1 MTLERGRQDAG
12 EKPRK
17 LLRLICPAYPTFN
30 IYSAQARVTT
40 ALGPICVATSVHEL
54 PGWDV
59 EVVDENNYH
68 FGPRGPDGKPD
79 HKSIQRCRRADVV
92 GIYGGL
98 TSTIPRLYEIARL
111 YGRMGVTTIAGGQH
125 FVDDYVEEAL
135 NRGVDVIV
143 KGEGE
148 RAIVELLPKL
158 IAGEDLS
165 STAGLA
171 YLDGGRVIQTPDRPA
186 ITDFDSLPIPDFSV
200 LHYAKMKIFPVTG
213 VRGCGM
219 DCEFCA
225 VKGKPRFATPQRI
238 MAQFASA
245 HEKHRARRF
254 FLVDDLF
261 GQNRQETIEL
271 CRLLREY
278 QNEMSIRFTI
288 TVQIRLDKARDIE
301 LVAAMRQANI
311 STLAI
316 GFESPIAAELQ
327 AMNKRLD
334 PAEMIELTAL
344 YHKAGFHIHG
354 MFIFGYPLPAG
365 ASFDMPIRERIR
377 RFQRF
382 IRKARIDTLQ
392 VMLPVPLPGTE
403 LTRRLRDQGRLLPRQ
418 FVGLEYY
425 DGNFPLFEPDKPLTC
440 ETLQAAV
447 RLIMRRF
454 YRPVQMVNVAMN
466 ILAFPALVFWLHRLR
481 VGWAR
486 WCRRWWNSVY
496 RTGGWFIV
504 RRWTAAF
511 KKDAFLAKLAQA
523 KLRIRSEAHTLA
535 EHHKTKSDSRHIAR
549 EG

>member
-1 MTLERGRQDAG
+1 MVMNRDEEIPGR
-12 EKPRK
+12 KPRK

-40 ALGPICVATSVHEL
+40 ALGPICVGTSVHEL
-54 PGWDV
+54 PSWDV
-59 EVVDENNYH
+59 EVIDENNYH
-68 FGPRGPDGKPD
+68 YGPRGPDGKPD
-79 HKSIQRCRRADVV
+79 HEAIQRSRHADVV
-92 GIYGGL
+92 GLYGGL
-98 TSTIPRLYEIARL
+98 TSTIPRLYDIARL
-111 YGRMGVTTIAGGQH
+111 YGRMGIKTIAGGQH
-125 FVDDYVEEAL
+125 FVENHIEEAL
-135 NRGVDVIV
+135 NRGIGVIV

-158 IAGEDLS
+158 VAGEDLS
-165 STAGLA
+165 SVAGLA
-171 YLDGGRVIQTPDRPA
+171 YLDGGRVVQTPDRVLM
-186 ITDFDSLPIPDFSV
+186 TDFDSLPIPDFSI
-200 LHYAKMKIFPVTG
+200 LRYAKMKIFPITG

-219 DCEFCA
+219 DCEFCT
-225 VKGKPRFATPQRI
+225 VKGKPRFATPRRI

-245 HEKHRARRF
+245 HEKHRAKRF

-261 GQNRQETIEL
+261 GQNRRETIEL
-271 CRLLREY
+271 CELLRDY
-278 QNEMSIRFTI
+278 QADMSVSFSI
-288 TVQIRLDKARDIE
+288 TVQIRLDKARDTE
-301 LVAAMRQANI
+301 LLTAMRQANI
-311 STLAI
+311 KTLAI

-334 PAEMIELTAL
+334 PARMIELTGL
-344 YHKAGFHIHG
+344 YRKAGFHIHG

-365 ASFDMPIRERIR
+365 ASFDMPVRERIR

-382 IRKARIDTLQ
+382 IRKAHIDTLQ
-392 VMLPVPLPGTE
+392 VLLPVPLPGTE
-403 LTRRLRDQGRLLPRQ
+403 LTHRLRDQGRLLPKQ

-440 ETLQAAV
+440 ETLQAAA

-454 YRPVQMVNVAMN
+454 YRPMHMVNVAMN
-466 ILAFPALVFWLHRLR
+466 ILAFPSLVFCLHRLR

-486 WCRRWWNSVY
+486 WRRRWWNSIY

-523 KLRIRSEAHTLA
+523 KRRIHSQAHTLA
-535 EHHKTKSDSRHIAR
+535 DHHGPDTDSRHIAR
-549 EG
+549 QG

>member
-1 MTLERGRQDAG
+1 MTPDRSRQVG
-12 EKPRK
+12 GVESRR

-40 ALGPICVATSVHEL
+40 ALGPICVATAVHEL

-59 EVVDENNYH
+59 EVIDENNYH
-68 FGPRGPDGKPD
+68 YGPREPEGKPD
-79 HKSIQRCRRADVV
+79 HEAIQRGRQADVV
-92 GIYGGL
+92 GLYGGL
-98 TSTIPRLYEIARL
+98 TSTIPRLYDIARL
-111 YGRMGVTTIAGGQH
+111 YGRMGVATIAGGQH
-125 FVDDYVEEAL
+125 FVEDCIDEAL
-135 NRGVDVIV
+135 NRGIGVIV

-165 STAGLA
+165 SVAGLA
-171 YLDGGRVIQTPDRPA
+171 YLDGGRVVHTPDRPLM
-186 ITDFDSLPIPDFSV
+186 TDFDSLPIPDFSV
-200 LHYAKMKIFPVTG
+200 LHYAKMRIFPVAG

-219 DCEFCA
+219 NCEFCT
-225 VKGKPRFATPQRI
+225 VKGRPRFATPRRI

-245 HEKHRARRF
+245 HEKHRAKHF

-261 GQNRQETIEL
+261 GQNRAEAIEL
-271 CRLLREY
+271 CGLLRDY
-278 QNEMSIRFTI
+278 QADMGVNFDI
-288 TVQIRLDKARDIE
+288 TVQIRLDKARDTD
-301 LVAAMRQANI
+301 LLTAMRQANMQL
-311 STLAI
+311 LAI

-334 PAEMIELTAL
+334 PGEMIELTQI
-344 YHKAGFHIHG
+344 YRRAGFHVHG
-354 MFIFGYPLPAG
+354 MFIFGYPLPEA
-365 ASFDMPIRERIR
+365 AAFDMPVRQRIR
-377 RFQRF
+377 CFQRF

-392 VMLPVPLPGTE
+392 VLLPVPLPGTE

-425 DGNFPLFEPDKPLTC
+425 DGNFPLFDPDEPLTP
-440 ETLQAAV
+440 ETMQAAA

-454 YRPVQMVNVAMN
+454 YRPMQMFNVAMN

-481 VGWAR
+481 VGWGR
-486 WCRRWWNSVY
+486 WNRRWWKSIY

-511 KKDAFLAKLAQA
+511 KKDAFLAKLDQA
-523 KLRIRSEAHTLA
+523 KRRISSSQARTRTERHEDKGDTRHLA
-535 EHHKTKSDSRHIAR
+535 R
-549 EG
+549 